1 MSYAVNDFAADDKPL
16 WDVVFAVHG
25 YPAILLAHKLR
36 IFALLAPKPLSL
48 AAICAALQTAQRPTR
63 AILAAA
69 ASLGFLHDEDDSY
82 GLTDLA
88 RRYLLEGS
96 PTYFGGQLDLT
107 IANYAMCSLQNME
120 DVVRNDT
127 PQVYGNDKDMFD
139 SHADQSEL
147 ARKFTRAQHS
157 ISIGPA
163 GAWPDVIDL
172 SGSRTMLDVGGGSG
186 AHCMGA
192 VSRWPQLQALVF
204 DIAPVCEVADEFITQ
219 RGLHARVQTRV
230 GDMWNEALPLADLH
244 FYSMIFHDWSPEKCR
259 SLAANSFASLVPGG
273 GVSSSMRCSTM
284 TPKPVPSRLQPTTS
298 S

>member
-120 DVVRNDT
+120 GRGAQRYSTGVWERQRYVRL
-127 PQVYGNDKDMFD
+127 PC
-139 SHADQSEL
+139 
-147 ARKFTRAQHS
+147 
-157 ISIGPA
+157 GP
-163 GAWPDVIDL
+163 V
-172 SGSRTMLDVGGGSG
+172 
-186 AHCMGA
+186 
-192 VSRWPQLQALVF
+192 
-204 DIAPVCEVADEFITQ
+204 
-219 RGLHARVQTRV
+219 RV
-230 GDMWNEALPLADLH
+230 GTQVH
-244 FYSMIFHDWSPEKCR
+244 
-259 SLAANSFASLVPGG
+259 
-273 GVSSSMRCSTM
+273 
-284 TPKPVPSRLQPTTS
+284 SRPTQH
-298 S
+298 